1 MLPLSHR
8 SLLEGQ
14 KNLLAFSAGV
24 DSSALFFLLL
34 AHDIPFDIAI
44 VDYGLRAQ
52 SNKEVAHA
60 KSLAKQYNIT
70 CHSTT
75 APTFKSHFE
84 QYARAF
90 RYRFFEETIRE
101 YGYDTL
107 LTAHQLND
115 QLEWLFM
122 RLSKGA
128 GLSELVGLE
137 PVTQKQGY
145 ALVRPLLEHSKDA
158 LLSYLEKNSYPYFT
172 DESNSSDAYER
183 NRFRKAFSD
192 PFIAQHK
199 EGVARSFGYLHQDKA
214 ALEERFET
222 LYTHKQLHIIRL
234 QTPESKVK
242 AADLKLKKLG
252 YLLSAAQRSKIAK
265 ERSLVI
271 GGIWAIEEQGALL
284 FIAPYLTID
293 MPKAFKEQCRIAKI
307 PTKIR
312 PYLYMEG
319 VDAQTL
325 NNKILIANF

>member
-34 AHDIPFDIAI
+34 AHHIPFDIAI
-44 VDYGLRAQ
+44 VDYGLRTQ
-52 SNKEVAHA
+52 SQEEVAHA
-60 KSLAKQYNIT
+60 KSLAEQYDTT
-70 CHSTT
+70 CHSTK
-75 APTFKSHFE
+75 APIFKSHFE
-84 QYARAF
+84 QKARAF
-90 RYRFFEETIRE
+90 RYQFFEEIIAE

-145 ALVRPLLEHSKDA
+145 TLVRPLLSHSKEA
-158 LLSYLEKNSYPYFT
+158 LLSYLEQNNYPYFV

-183 NRFRKAFSD
+183 NRFRKQFSD
-192 PFIAQHK
+192 SFIAQYA

-214 ALEERFET
+214 ASEERFET
-222 LYTHKQLHIIRL
+222 LYTHKTLRVIKLH
-234 QTPESKVK
+234 TPSAKAK
-242 AADLKLKKLG
+242 AADLTLKELG
-252 YLLSAAQRSKIAK
+252 YLLSASQRSEITKAQ
-265 ERSLVI
+265 SLVI
-271 GGIWAIEEQGALL
+271 GGIWAVVQEGALL
-284 FIAPYLTID
+284 YIAPYLTIT
-293 MPKAFKEQCRIAKI
+293 MPKSFKEQCRIAKI
-307 PTKIR
+307 PSKIR
-312 PYLYMEG
+312 PYLYAEG
-319 VDAQTL
+319 VDIQTL
-325 NNKILIANF
+325 L

>member
-34 AHDIPFDIAI
+34 AHHIPFDIAI
-44 VDYGLRAQ
+44 VDYNLRPQ
-52 SNKEVAHA
+52 SKKEVAHA

-70 CHSTT
+70 CYSTK
-75 APTFKSHFE
+75 APAFKSHFE
-84 QYARAF
+84 QHARAF
-90 RYRFFEETIRE
+90 RYRFFEEIITE

-137 PVTQKQGY
+137 PATQKQGY
-145 ALVRPLLEHSKDA
+145 TLVRPLLEHSKDA

-199 EGVARSFGYLHQDKA
+199 EGVARSFAYLRQDKA
-214 ALEERFET
+214 TLGQSFET
-222 LYTHKQLHIIRL
+222 IYTDKALRVIKLHTL
-234 QTPESKVK
+234 STKAK
-242 AADLKLKKLG
+242 AADLTLKELG
-252 YLLSAAQRSKIAK
+252 YLLSAAQRSEIAK
-265 ERSLVI
+265 EQSLVI
-271 GGIWAIEEQGALL
+271 GGTWAVEQQGVLL
-284 FIAPYLTID
+284 YIAPYLTID
-293 MPKAFKEQCRIAKI
+293 MPKAFKEQCRIAKV

-312 PYLYMEG
+312 PYLY
-319 VDAQTL
+319 VKKIDIQVL
-325 NNKILIANF
+325 KNKILIFNF